1 VSGVS
6 GLELFSFD
14 EDAGKF
20 KSVQPLQLSFGTNRF
35 TGAVASGVLP
45 LPGGKPRRYKLFL
58 PLYNNPT

>member
-1 VSGVS
+1 
-6 GLELFSFD
+6 
-14 EDAGKF
+14 
-20 KSVQPLQLSFGTNRF
+20 VQPLQLSFGTNRF